1 MTGHGINWGISQV
14 PERVAPPRRTVGNI
28 LWQSSIPATPEYL

>member
-1 MTGHGINWGISQV
+1 
-14 PERVAPPRRTVGNI
+14 VAPPGGTVGNI

>member
-1 MTGHGINWGISQV
+1 MTDRGINWGISQV

-28 LWQSSIPATPEYL
+28 LW